1 MNLALKIKSEIKFG
15 TQEDTIHAIGYST
28 FLYCDIKLRD
38 DTNFICTELMNRV
51 WHELYESTKK
61 IKI

>member
-15 TQEDTIHAIGYST
+15 TQQDAIHEIGGIT
-28 FLYCDIKLRD
+28 FFQCGNKLHD
-38 DTNFICTELMNRV
+38 NTNFICTELMNRV